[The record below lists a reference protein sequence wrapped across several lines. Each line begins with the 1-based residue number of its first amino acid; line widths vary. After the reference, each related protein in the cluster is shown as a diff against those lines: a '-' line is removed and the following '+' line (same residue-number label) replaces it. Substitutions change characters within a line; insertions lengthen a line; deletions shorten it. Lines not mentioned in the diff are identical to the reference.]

1 MAKQKQM
8 NKKTLA
14 VFISAGVLV
23 IALIVIAVLTFVQQS
38 AADQTDRGNT
48 SGNIGNNAMVVQSG
62 DTTYFNY
69 KGIFSL
75 DADGKQERLTDQ
87 TSSNMAMQG
96 DWIYYSNHSDAANL
110 YKYNVVTKENIRL
123 TDCAVKYINV
133 VDDTVY
139 FFMDKEIDV
148 VKKGIYRVG
157 TDGSDLRQLTSYDG
171 EGLNVYGDRL
181 IFINTSD
188 RRKIY
193 SLSLEGKDPK
203 VVGTDN
209 ASMMSIENGWIY
221 YGNTNGIFRV
231 RVDGSAR
238 KQLSEMPVSE
248 MNVVDHYLYFCY
260 LDVMNQ
266 VKDQSFYR
274 LDLNNPSKEPELV
287 TEDSAVGICSA
298 DGWIYFQNV
307 YNNYDLYRIPIAGGE
322 AELVRGLVSESSAEE
337 E

>member
-1 MAKQKQM
+1 M
-8 NKKTLA
+8 
-14 VFISAGVLV
+14 
-23 IALIVIAVLTFVQQS
+23 
-38 AADQTDRGNT
+38 
-48 SGNIGNNAMVVQSG
+48 
-62 DTTYFNY
+62 
-69 KGIFSL
+69 
-75 DADGKQERLTDQ
+75 
-87 TSSNMAMQG
+87 
-96 DWIYYSNHSDAANL
+96 
-110 YKYNVVTKENIRL
+110 TKENIRL

-322 AELVRGLVSESSAEE
+322 PELVRGLVSETSAAEE
-337 E
+337 

>member
-110 YKYNVVTKENIRL
+110 Y
-123 TDCAVKYINV
+123 
-133 VDDTVY
+133 
-139 FFMDKEIDV
+139 
-148 VKKGIYRVG
+148 
-157 TDGSDLRQLTSYDG
+157 
-171 EGLNVYGDRL
+171 
-181 IFINTSD
+181 
-188 RRKIY
+188 
-193 SLSLEGKDPK
+193 
-203 VVGTDN
+203 
-209 ASMMSIENGWIY
+209 
-221 YGNTNGIFRV
+221 
-231 RVDGSAR
+231 
-238 KQLSEMPVSE
+238 
-248 MNVVDHYLYFCY
+248 
-260 LDVMNQ
+260 
-266 VKDQSFYR
+266 
-274 LDLNNPSKEPELV
+274 
-287 TEDSAVGICSA
+287 
-298 DGWIYFQNV
+298 
-307 YNNYDLYRIPIAGGE
+307 
-322 AELVRGLVSESSAEE
+322 
-337 E
+337 

>member
-1 MAKQKQM
+1 MC
-8 NKKTLA
+8 
-14 VFISAGVLV
+14 IRDS
-23 IALIVIAVLTFVQQS
+23 
-38 AADQTDRGNT
+38 
-48 SGNIGNNAMVVQSG
+48 
-62 DTTYFNY
+62 Y
-69 KGIFSL
+69 KGILSL

-209 ASMMSIENGWIY
+209 ASMMSLSLIHIY
-221 YGNTNGIFRV
+221 NAHRFLISGI
-231 RVDGSAR
+231 
-238 KQLSEMPVSE
+238 
-248 MNVVDHYLYFCY
+248 
-260 LDVMNQ
+260 
-266 VKDQSFYR
+266 
-274 LDLNNPSKEPELV
+274 
-287 TEDSAVGICSA
+287 
-298 DGWIYFQNV
+298 
-307 YNNYDLYRIPIAGGE
+307 
-322 AELVRGLVSESSAEE
+322 
-337 E
+337 